1 MVFEKIK
8 SMLSEQL
15 GISADTITMESNII
29 SDLGADSL
37 DIVEMIMALEETY
50 NLQVPDTGFDC
61 TCRTENCKVKF
72 STDPFSDCI
81 EIKCRK
87 RPEDIC
93 ACKPKPRC
101 HCEKKPPFFP
111 F

>member
-37 DIVEMIMALEETY
+37 DILYFIIALEQTY
-50 NLQVPDTGFDC
+50 NLQVPDDTACELKRVGAIVKYIE
-61 TCRTENCKVKF
+61 ENK
-72 STDPFSDCI
+72 
-81 EIKCRK
+81 
-87 RPEDIC
+87 
-93 ACKPKPRC
+93 
-101 HCEKKPPFFP
+101 
-111 F
+111 

>member
-50 NLQVPDTGFDC
+50 NLQVPDDTAS
-61 TCRTENCKVKF
+61 E
-72 STDPFSDCI
+72 SSSI
-81 EIKCRK
+81 S
-87 RPEDIC
+87 
-93 ACKPKPRC
+93 
-101 HCEKKPPFFP
+101 KKTNKKKTNKL
-111 F
+111 

>member
-50 NLQVPDTGFDC
+50 NLQVPDDTASELKTVGARKQIRRKQINFK
-61 TCRTENCKVKF
+61 TAFKAVFYCR
-72 STDPFSDCI
+72 
-81 EIKCRK
+81 
-87 RPEDIC
+87 
-93 ACKPKPRC
+93 
-101 HCEKKPPFFP
+101 
-111 F
+111 

>member
-37 DIVEMIMALEETY
+37 DIVEMIMALEEKDEI
-50 NLQVPDTGFDC
+50 QVPDDTALEVN
-61 TCRTENCKVKF
+61 TEGAFVKY
-72 STDPFSDCI
+72 I
-81 EIKCRK
+81 EENK
-87 RPEDIC
+87 
-93 ACKPKPRC
+93 
-101 HCEKKPPFFP
+101 
-111 F
+111 